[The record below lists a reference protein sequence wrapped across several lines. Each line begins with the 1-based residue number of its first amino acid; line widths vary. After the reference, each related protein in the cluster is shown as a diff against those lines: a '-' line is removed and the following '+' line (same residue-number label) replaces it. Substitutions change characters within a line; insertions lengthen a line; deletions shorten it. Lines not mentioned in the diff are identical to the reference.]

1 MLSYA
6 DLQCTNPRNVILL
19 LQDAILSAWK
29 ASPSSVDGAHIST
42 LSHSLELLS
51 EVAFD
56 FAEGRKGY
64 FGDTG
69 NAFRISLLLQMEAT
83 KRLTPEE
90 RLTVLSAID
99 FFRKRLAV
107 SCRKD
112 VKRERRCLAGSQKHG
127 RKGSAKDRTNTA
139 FNTAKA

>member
-19 LQDAILSAWK
+19 LQDALLSAWK
-29 ASPSSVDGAHIST
+29 ASPSTGDAPHISA
-42 LSHSLELLS
+42 LSHGLELLS

-69 NAFRISLLLQMEAT
+69 KAFRMSLLLQMEAT
-83 KRLTPEE
+83 KRLTPDD

-99 FFRKRLAV
+99 HFRDGLTV
-107 SCRKD
+107 
-112 VKRERRCLAGSQKHG
+112 
-127 RKGSAKDRTNTA
+127 
-139 FNTAKA
+139 

>member
-19 LQDAILSAWK
+19 LQDALLATWK
-29 ASPSSVDGAHIST
+29 ASSSTGDAPHISA

-64 FGDTG
+64 FGDSG
-69 NAFRISLLLQMEAT
+69 NAMRMSLLAQMRAL
-83 KRLTPEE
+83 KCLTPDD
-90 RLTVLSAID
+90 RLKVLSAIRY
-99 FFRKRLAV
+99 FQEHLAAL
-107 SCRKD
+107 CRND
-112 VKRERRCLAGSQKHG
+112 VKRERRRLAGEQKRG
-127 RKGSAKDRTNTA
+127 RKGSAKDRTNSA
-139 FNTAKA
+139 FSNSAA